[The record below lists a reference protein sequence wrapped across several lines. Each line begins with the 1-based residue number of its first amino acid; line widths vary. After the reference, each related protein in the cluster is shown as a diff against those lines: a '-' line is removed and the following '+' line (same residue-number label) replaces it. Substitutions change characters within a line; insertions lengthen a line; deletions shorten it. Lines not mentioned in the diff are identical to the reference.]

1 MRIAFT
7 SCFNARVFQNQPVWD
22 WIGQKRPDHLVL
34 LGDSVYLDAPMPTPS
49 VQDMSEWEFTQHLY
63 RLYALQLEQPQFNA
77 LIKSMGRN
85 KVWSIWD
92 DHDFLWDDMA
102 GAVANNDPMSRAK
115 MMLSTA
121 FQEAFRYTLANNLAP
136 STFPATANVVNPATA
151 PLSTPSVSVA
161 PGVQLHLTDGRTFRT
176 FAGWLTSQANRT
188 IFGSAQRRRLT
199 LEFEKHPDAVH
210 VLASSSVIARA
221 KLDYHEDWHWIEAM
235 AAKYKIIILSGDIHR
250 NALETHQIPGA
261 HPLYEAT
268 SSGAA
273 LGTLVIGGADIR
285 NYGLL
290 SIQDQYVSVSLFAQ
304 NMEDTRFALK
314 IDRAT
319 WSKIPAGA

>member
-7 SCFNARVFQNQPVWD
+7 SCFNAQVFQNQPVWD
-22 WIGQKRPDHLVL
+22 WIGQKSPHHLVL
-34 LGDSVYLDAPMPTPS
+34 LGDSVYLDAPMPNPS

-102 GAVANNDPMSRAK
+102 GAVANKVPMNRAK
-115 MMLSTA
+115 MMRSTA
-121 FQEAFRYTLANNLAP
+121 FQEAFRHTLANNLAP
-136 STFPATANVVNPATA
+136 GSFPTTPNVVNPATA
-151 PLSTPSVSVA
+151 PLSTPSVSLA
-161 PGVQLHLTDGRTFRT
+161 EGVQLHLTDGRTFRT
-176 FAGWLTSQANRT
+176 FAGWLTSPSKRT

-199 LEFEKHPDAVH
+199 LEFEKNPDAVH
-210 VLASSSVIARA
+210 VLASSSVIART
-221 KLDYHEDWHWIEAM
+221 KLDYHEDWHWMEAM
-235 AAKYKIIILSGDIHR
+235 AAKYKIIVLSGDIHR
-250 NALETHQIPGA
+250 NALEIHQIPNG
-261 HPLYEAT
+261 HPLYETT

-273 LGTLVIGGADIR
+273 LGTLVVAGDDIR

-290 SIQDQYVSVSLFAQ
+290 DIQDHHVSVSLFSK
-304 NMEDTRFALK
+304 NLEDTRFALK

-319 WSKIPAGA
+319 WSRVPAGA